1 MAKNIL
7 EIKNLTFS
15 FHTYGGVVKSVR
27 DVSFNVREGE
37 ILGIVGESGCGK
49 SVTSQCILK
58 LNPEPPGFFEGGS
71 IKYKGEEIITKT
83 DREMR
88 KIRGV
93 EIGFIFQDPMTSL
106 NPTMTVGKQIEE
118 VFVGRKGMT
127 RAEVRERALE
137 ILRLVGI
144 NEPERRYKQ
153 YPHELSGGMKQRV
166 MIAIALV
173 GKPSIIIADEPTTS
187 LDVTIEAQIL
197 DLLKELRDKMNNA
210 QKKMSDQKKNAAPN
224 HKVPK
229 KLRIG
234 DRVKVISMNLNGTVH
249 SLPNAKGDLYVQM
262 GILRSLVNINDLI
275 LLEEE
280 TSPTSKKYGRT
291 SAGKIKMSKSA
302 SVSTEINLIGKTTDE
317 AIALLDKYLDDA
329 YLAHIPSVRI
339 VHGKG
344 TGALRNAVQAH
355 LKRLKYVKSFHLGEY
370 GEGDAGVT
378 IAEFKD

>member
-118 VFVGRKGMT
+118 VFVGRKEMT

-224 HKVPK
+224 HKIPK
-229 KLRIG
+229 KLRVG

-291 SAGKIKMSKSA
+291 GAGKIKMSKSA

-329 YLAHIPSVRI
+329 YLAHIPSVPI